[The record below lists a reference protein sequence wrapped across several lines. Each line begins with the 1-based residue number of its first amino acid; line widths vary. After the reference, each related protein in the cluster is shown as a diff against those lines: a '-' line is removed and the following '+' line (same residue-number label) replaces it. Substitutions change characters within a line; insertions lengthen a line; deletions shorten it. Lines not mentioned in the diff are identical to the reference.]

1 MVALTPVAM
10 LTTSSRPM
18 SPRVASTTSGG
29 RPKTVQTDHQWPLKI
44 AEHPFKLTSLSD
56 LVGTRVLIVKSSDED
71 ERITSN
77 IDLVV
82 DGTLGEDRS
91 LTSGQGVEDEPS
103 AVLLDESGFHRSVH
117 KVQKLGCSRVGVR
130 GVHTARAEIRIF
142 VRSGRMKGDKEVHL
156 RHLTDSHSHA
166 VGEQGG
172 EVGDARDGES
182 STSTVSGAHPS
193 VIIEQPLDKIS
204 ISEYNI

>member
-1 MVALTPVAM
+1 MVALAPVAM

-29 RPKTVQTDHQWPLKI
+29 RPKTVQTDHQWPFKI
-44 AEHPFKLTSLSD
+44 AEHPLELTSLSD

-71 ERITSN
+71 ERITSS

-91 LTSGQGVEDEPS
+91 LASGQGVDDEPS
-103 AVLLDESGFHRSVH
+103 AVLLDEPSFHRSVH
-117 KVQKLGCSRVGVR
+117 KVQKLGRSRVGVR
-130 GVHTARAEIRIF
+130 GVHTARPEMCIL
-142 VRSGRMKGDKEVHL
+142 VRRGRVESDKEVHL

-166 VGEQGG
+166 VGEQSG
-172 EVGDARDGES
+172 EVGNARDGES
-182 STSTVSGAHPS
+182 STSAVSGAHPG